1 MAGIFKKVHDKLG
14 NPRATDYDGEETYMD
29 DYDNDRDYE
38 ENDSYD
44 DVEEEEEQDVNTS
57 RRASKNNVY
66 EMKTGSVRTKDMTMI
81 IFKPDVYAETRAV
94 VDNLLVKKPTV
105 INLDDMDKAEAQRA
119 LDFVSGAVYALNGE
133 IRKAARNIFVVAPSN
148 IDIQSM
154 IKDTDSTSKSDSL
167 DL

>member
-1 MAGIFKKVHDKLG
+1 MAGIFKKVQDKLG
-14 NPRATDYDGEETYMD
+14 NSRPTEFEDETAYMD
-29 DYDNDRDYE
+29 DYNDEGYE
-38 ENDSYD
+38 NEESYD
-44 DVEEEEEQDVNTS
+44 DFKEEDEPEMTASN
-57 RRASKNNVY
+57 RRGASNNVY
-66 EMKTGSVRTKDMTMI
+66 DMKTGSVRTKDMTMI

-154 IKDTDSTSKSDSL
+154 IKETDNSKSDAL
-167 DL
+167 DF

>member
-1 MAGIFKKVHDKLG
+1 MAGIFKKVQDKLG
-14 NPRATDYDGEETYMD
+14 NSRPTEFEDETAYMD
-29 DYDNDRDYE
+29 DYNDEGYE
-38 ENDSYD
+38 NEESYD
-44 DVEEEEEQDVNTS
+44 DFEEEDEPEMTASN
-57 RRASKNNVY
+57 RRGASNNVY
-66 EMKTGSVRTKDMTMI
+66 DMKTGSVRTKDMTMI

-154 IKDTDSTSKSDSL
+154 IKVTDNSKSDAL
-167 DL
+167 DF

>member
-1 MAGIFKKVHDKLG
+1 MAGIFKKLQDKLG
-14 NPRATDYDGEETYMD
+14 NSRPTEFEDETAYMD
-29 DYDNDRDYE
+29 DYNDEGYE
-38 ENDSYD
+38 NEESYD
-44 DVEEEEEQDVNTS
+44 DFEEEDEPEMTASN
-57 RRASKNNVY
+57 RRGASNNVY
-66 EMKTGSVRTKDMTMI
+66 DMKTGSVRTKDMTMI

-133 IRKAARNIFVVAPSN
+133 IRKAARNIFVVAPSY

-154 IKDTDSTSKSDSL
+154 IKETDNSKSDAL
-167 DL
+167 DF

>member
-1 MAGIFKKVHDKLG
+1 MAGIFKKVQDKLG
-14 NPRATDYDGEETYMD
+14 NSRPTEFEDETAYMD
-29 DYDNDRDYE
+29 DYNDEGYE
-38 ENDSYD
+38 NEESYD
-44 DVEEEEEQDVNTS
+44 DFEEEDEPEMTASN
-57 RRASKNNVY
+57 RRGASNNVY
-66 EMKTGSVRTKDMTMI
+66 DMKTGSVRTKDMTMI

-94 VDNLLVKKPTV
+94 VDNLRVKKPTV

-154 IKDTDSTSKSDSL
+154 IKETDNSKSDAL
-167 DL
+167 DF

>member
-1 MAGIFKKVHDKLG
+1 MAGIFKKVQDKLG
-14 NPRATDYDGEETYMD
+14 NSRPTEFEDETAYMD
-29 DYDNDRDYE
+29 DYNDEVYE
-38 ENDSYD
+38 NEESYD
-44 DVEEEEEQDVNTS
+44 DFEEEDEPEMTASN
-57 RRASKNNVY
+57 RRGASNNVY
-66 EMKTGSVRTKDMTMI
+66 DMKTGSVRTKDMTMI

-154 IKDTDSTSKSDSL
+154 IKETDNSKSDAL
-167 DL
+167 DF

>member
-1 MAGIFKKVHDKLG
+1 MAGIFKKVQDKLG
-14 NPRATDYDGEETYMD
+14 NSRPTEFEDETAYMD
-29 DYDNDRDYE
+29 DYNDEGYE
-38 ENDSYD
+38 NEESYD
-44 DVEEEEEQDVNTS
+44 DFEEEDEPEMTASN
-57 RRASKNNVY
+57 RRGASNNVY
-66 EMKTGSVRTKDMTMI
+66 DMKTGSVRTKDMTMI

-105 INLDDMDKAEAQRA
+105 INHDEMDKAEAQRA

-154 IKDTDSTSKSDSL
+154 IKETDNSKSDAL
-167 DL
+167 DF

>member
-1 MAGIFKKVHDKLG
+1 MAGIFKKVQDKLG
-14 NPRATDYDGEETYMD
+14 NSSPTEFEDETAYMD
-29 DYDNDRDYE
+29 DYNDEGYE
-38 ENDSYD
+38 NEESYD
-44 DVEEEEEQDVNTS
+44 DFEEEDEPEMTASN
-57 RRASKNNVY
+57 RRGASNNVY
-66 EMKTGSVRTKDMTMI
+66 DMKTGSVRTKDMTMI

-154 IKDTDSTSKSDSL
+154 IKETDNSKSDAL
-167 DL
+167 DF

>member
-1 MAGIFKKVHDKLG
+1 MAGIFKKVQDKLG
-14 NPRATDYDGEETYMD
+14 NSRPTEFEDETAYMD
-29 DYDNDRDYE
+29 DYNDEGYE
-38 ENDSYD
+38 NEESYD
-44 DVEEEEEQDVNTS
+44 DFEEEDEPEMTASN
-57 RRASKNNVY
+57 RRGASNNVY
-66 EMKTGSVRTKDMTMI
+66 DMKTGSVRTKDMTMI

-154 IKDTDSTSKSDSL
+154 IKETDNSKSDAL
-167 DL
+167 DV

>member
-1 MAGIFKKVHDKLG
+1 MAGIFKKVQDKLG
-14 NPRATDYDGEETYMD
+14 NSRPTEFEDETAYMD
-29 DYDNDRDYE
+29 DYNDEGYE
-38 ENDSYD
+38 NEESYD
-44 DVEEEEEQDVNTS
+44 DFEEEDEPEMTASN
-57 RRASKNNVY
+57 RRGASNNVY
-66 EMKTGSVRTKDMTMI
+66 DMKTGSVRTKDMTMI

-94 VDNLLVKKPTV
+94 VGNLLVKKPTV

-154 IKDTDSTSKSDSL
+154 IKETDNSKSDAL
-167 DL
+167 DF

>member
-1 MAGIFKKVHDKLG
+1 MAGIFKKVQDKLG
-14 NPRATDYDGEETYMD
+14 NSRPTEFEDETAYMD
-29 DYDNDRDYE
+29 DYNDEGYE
-38 ENDSYD
+38 NEESYD
-44 DVEEEEEQDVNTS
+44 DFEEEDEPEMTASN
-57 RRASKNNVY
+57 RRGASNNVY
-66 EMKTGSVRTKDMTMI
+66 DMKTGSVRTKDMTMI

-154 IKDTDSTSKSDSL
+154 IKETDNSKSDAI
-167 DL
+167 DF

>member
-1 MAGIFKKVHDKLG
+1 MAGIFKKVQDKLG
-14 NPRATDYDGEETYMD
+14 NSRPTEFEDETAYMD
-29 DYDNDRDYE
+29 DYNDEGYE
-38 ENDSYD
+38 NEESYD
-44 DVEEEEEQDVNTS
+44 DFEEEDEPEMTASN
-57 RRASKNNVY
+57 RRGASNNVY
-66 EMKTGSVRTKDMTMI
+66 DMKTGSVPTKDMTMI

-154 IKDTDSTSKSDSL
+154 IKETDNSKSDAL
-167 DL
+167 DF

>member
-1 MAGIFKKVHDKLG
+1 MAGIFKKVQDKLG
-14 NPRATDYDGEETYMD
+14 NSRPTEFEDETAYMD
-29 DYDNDRDYE
+29 DYNDEGYE
-38 ENDSYD
+38 NEESYD
-44 DVEEEEEQDVNTS
+44 DFEEEDEPEMTASN
-57 RRASKNNVY
+57 RRGASNNVY
-66 EMKTGSVRTKDMTMI
+66 DMKTGSVRTKDMTMI

-154 IKDTDSTSKSDSL
+154 IKETDNSKSDAL
-167 DL
+167 DF

>member
-1 MAGIFKKVHDKLG
+1 MAGIFKKVQDKLG
-14 NPRATDYDGEETYMD
+14 NSRPTEFEDETAYMD
-29 DYDNDRDYE
+29 DYNDEGYE
-38 ENDSYD
+38 NEESYD
-44 DVEEEEEQDVNTS
+44 DFEEEDEPEMTASN
-57 RRASKNNVY
+57 RRGASNNVY
-66 EMKTGSVRTKDMTMI
+66 DMKTGSVRTKDMTMI

-94 VDNLLVKKPTV
+94 VDKLLVKKPTV

-154 IKDTDSTSKSDSL
+154 IKETDNSKSDAL
-167 DL
+167 DF

>member
-1 MAGIFKKVHDKLG
+1 MAGIFKKVQDKLG
-14 NPRATDYDGEETYMD
+14 NSRPTEFEDETAYMD
-29 DYDNDRDYE
+29 DYNDEGYE
-38 ENDSYD
+38 NEESYD
-44 DVEEEEEQDVNTS
+44 DFEEEDEPEMTASN
-57 RRASKNNVY
+57 RRGASNNVY
-66 EMKTGSVRTKDMTMI
+66 DMKTGSVRTKDMTMI

-154 IKDTDSTSKSDSL
+154 IKETDNSKSDAL
-167 DL
+167 AF

>member
-1 MAGIFKKVHDKLG
+1 MAGIFKKVQDKLG
-14 NPRATDYDGEETYMD
+14 NSRPTEFEDETAYMD
-29 DYDNDRDYE
+29 DYNDEGYE
-38 ENDSYD
+38 NEESYD
-44 DVEEEEEQDVNTS
+44 DFEEEDEPEMTASN
-57 RRASKNNVY
+57 RRGASNNVY
-66 EMKTGSVRTKDMTMI
+66 DMKTGSVRTKDMTMI
-81 IFKPDVYAETRAV
+81 IFKPDVYAVTRAV

-154 IKDTDSTSKSDSL
+154 IKETDNSKSDAL
-167 DL
+167 DF

>member
-1 MAGIFKKVHDKLG
+1 MAGIFKKVQDKLG
-14 NPRATDYDGEETYMD
+14 NSRPTEFEDETAYMD
-29 DYDNDRDYE
+29 DYNDEGYE
-38 ENDSYD
+38 NEESYD
-44 DVEEEEEQDVNTS
+44 DFEEEDEPEMTASN
-57 RRASKNNVY
+57 RRGASNNVY
-66 EMKTGSVRTKDMTMI
+66 DMTTGSVRTKDMTMI

-154 IKDTDSTSKSDSL
+154 IKETDNSKSDAL
-167 DL
+167 DF

>member
-1 MAGIFKKVHDKLG
+1 MAGIFKKVQDKLG
-14 NPRATDYDGEETYMD
+14 NSRPTEFEDETAYMD
-29 DYDNDRDYE
+29 DYNDEGYE
-38 ENDSYD
+38 NEESYD
-44 DVEEEEEQDVNTS
+44 DFEEEDEPEMT
-57 RRASKNNVY
+57 ASNCRGASNNVY
-66 EMKTGSVRTKDMTMI
+66 DMKTGSVRTKDMTMI

-154 IKDTDSTSKSDSL
+154 IKETDNSKSDAL
-167 DL
+167 DF

>member
-1 MAGIFKKVHDKLG
+1 MAGICKKVQEKLG
-14 NPRATDYDGEETYMD
+14 NSRPTEFEDETAYMD
-29 DYDNDRDYE
+29 DYNDEGYE
-38 ENDSYD
+38 NEESYD
-44 DVEEEEEQDVNTS
+44 DFEEEDEPEMTASN
-57 RRASKNNVY
+57 RRGASNNVY
-66 EMKTGSVRTKDMTMI
+66 DMKTGSVRTKDMTMI

-154 IKDTDSTSKSDSL
+154 IKETDNSKSDAL
-167 DL
+167 DF

>member
-1 MAGIFKKVHDKLG
+1 MAGIFKKVQDKLG
-14 NPRATDYDGEETYMD
+14 NSRPTEFEDETAYMD
-29 DYDNDRDYE
+29 DYNDEGYE
-38 ENDSYD
+38 NEESYD
-44 DVEEEEEQDVNTS
+44 DFEEEDEPEMTASN
-57 RRASKNNVY
+57 RRGASNNVY
-66 EMKTGSVRTKDMTMI
+66 DMKTGSVRTKDMTMI
-81 IFKPDVYAETRAV
+81 IFKPDVYSETRAV

-154 IKDTDSTSKSDSL
+154 IKETDNSKSDAL
-167 DL
+167 DF

>member
-1 MAGIFKKVHDKLG
+1 MAGIFKKVQDKLG
-14 NPRATDYDGEETYMD
+14 NSRPTEFEDETAYMD
-29 DYDNDRDYE
+29 DYNDEGYE
-38 ENDSYD
+38 NEESYD
-44 DVEEEEEQDVNTS
+44 DFEEEDEPEMTASN
-57 RRASKNNVY
+57 RRGASNNVY
-66 EMKTGSVRTKDMTMI
+66 DMKTGSVRTKDMTMI

-94 VDNLLVKKPTV
+94 VDTLLVKKPTV

-154 IKDTDSTSKSDSL
+154 IKETDNSKSDAL
-167 DL
+167 DF

>member
-1 MAGIFKKVHDKLG
+1 MAGIFKKVQDKLG
-14 NPRATDYDGEETYMD
+14 NSRPTEFEDETAYMD
-29 DYDNDRDYE
+29 DYNDEGYE
-38 ENDSYD
+38 NEESYD
-44 DVEEEEEQDVNTS
+44 DFEEEDEPEMTASN
-57 RRASKNNVY
+57 RRGASNNVY
-66 EMKTGSVRTKDMTMI
+66 DMKTGSVRTKDMTMI
-81 IFKPDVYAETRAV
+81 IFKPDVYPETRAV

-154 IKDTDSTSKSDSL
+154 IKETDNSKSDAL
-167 DL
+167 DF

>member
-1 MAGIFKKVHDKLG
+1 MAGIFKKVQYKLG
-14 NPRATDYDGEETYMD
+14 NSRPTDFEDETAYMD
-29 DYDNDRDYE
+29 DYNDEGYE
-38 ENDSYD
+38 NEESYD
-44 DVEEEEEQDVNTS
+44 DFEEEDEPEMTASN
-57 RRASKNNVY
+57 RRGASNNVY
-66 EMKTGSVRTKDMTMI
+66 DMKTGSVRTKDMTMI

-154 IKDTDSTSKSDSL
+154 IKETDNSKSDAL
-167 DL
+167 DF

>member
-1 MAGIFKKVHDKLG
+1 MAGIFKKVQDKLG
-14 NPRATDYDGEETYMD
+14 NSRPTEFEDETAYMD
-29 DYDNDRDYE
+29 DYNDEGYE
-38 ENDSYD
+38 NEESYD
-44 DVEEEEEQDVNTS
+44 DFEEEDEPEMTASN
-57 RRASKNNVY
+57 RRGSSNNVY
-66 EMKTGSVRTKDMTMI
+66 DMKTGSVRTKDMTMI

-154 IKDTDSTSKSDSL
+154 IKETDNSKSDAL
-167 DL
+167 DF

>member
-1 MAGIFKKVHDKLG
+1 MAGIFKKVQDKLG
-14 NPRATDYDGEETYMD
+14 NSRHTEIEDETAYMD
-29 DYDNDRDYE
+29 DYNDEGYE
-38 ENDSYD
+38 NEESYD
-44 DVEEEEEQDVNTS
+44 DFEEEDEPEMTASN
-57 RRASKNNVY
+57 RRGASNNVY
-66 EMKTGSVRTKDMTMI
+66 DMKTGSVRTKDMTMI

-154 IKDTDSTSKSDSL
+154 IKETDNSKSDAL
-167 DL
+167 DF

>member
-1 MAGIFKKVHDKLG
+1 MAGIFKKVQDKLG
-14 NPRATDYDGEETYMD
+14 NSRPTEFEDETAYMD
-29 DYDNDRDYE
+29 DYNDEGYE
-38 ENDSYD
+38 NEESYD
-44 DVEEEEEQDVNTS
+44 DFEEEDEPEMTASN
-57 RRASKNNVY
+57 RRGASNNVY
-66 EMKTGSVRTKDMTMI
+66 DMKTGSVRTKDMTMI
-81 IFKPDVYAETRAV
+81 IFKPDVYAETRVV

-154 IKDTDSTSKSDSL
+154 IKETDNSKSDAL
-167 DL
+167 DF

>member
-1 MAGIFKKVHDKLG
+1 M
-14 NPRATDYDGEETYMD
+14 
-29 DYDNDRDYE
+29 
-38 ENDSYD
+38 
-44 DVEEEEEQDVNTS
+44 
-57 RRASKNNVY
+57 
-66 EMKTGSVRTKDMTMI
+66 
-81 IFKPDVYAETRAV
+81 

-154 IKDTDSTSKSDSL
+154 IKETDNSKSDAL
-167 DL
+167 DF

>member
-1 MAGIFKKVHDKLG
+1 MAGIFKKVQDKLG
-14 NPRATDYDGEETYMD
+14 NSRPTEFEDETAYMD
-29 DYDNDRDYE
+29 DYNDEGYE
-38 ENDSYD
+38 NEESYD
-44 DVEEEEEQDVNTS
+44 DFEEEDEPEMTASN
-57 RRASKNNVY
+57 RRGASNNVY
-66 EMKTGSVRTKDMTMI
+66 DMKTGSVRTKDMTMI

-148 IDIQSM
+148 IIYSR
-154 IKDTDSTSKSDSL
+154 
-167 DL
+167 

>member
-1 MAGIFKKVHDKLG
+1 MAGIFKKVQDKLG
-14 NPRATDYDGEETYMD
+14 NSRPTEFEDETAYMD
-29 DYDNDRDYE
+29 DYNDEGYE
-38 ENDSYD
+38 NEESYD
-44 DVEEEEEQDVNTS
+44 DFEEEDEPEMTASN
-57 RRASKNNVY
+57 RRGASNNVY
-66 EMKTGSVRTKDMTMI
+66 DMKTGSVRTKDMTMI

-94 VDNLLVKKPTV
+94 VENLLVKKPTV

-154 IKDTDSTSKSDSL
+154 IKETDNSKSDAL
-167 DL
+167 DF